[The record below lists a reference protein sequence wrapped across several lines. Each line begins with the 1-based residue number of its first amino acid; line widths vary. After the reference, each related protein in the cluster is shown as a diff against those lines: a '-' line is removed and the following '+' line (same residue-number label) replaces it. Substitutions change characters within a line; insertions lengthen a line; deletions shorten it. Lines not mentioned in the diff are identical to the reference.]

1 MASIKISALG
11 ELELDRLSDPDV
23 FIVNDQDQT
32 TQKITFE
39 TLKLGL
45 DRDSH
50 AFKGRVEFHDEV
62 AFLGPVSGRDVYT
75 KGETLNEIELALEP
89 VIKDVEALEEQQGKI
104 IDNIGTDASTYI
116 TGELQG
122 SMLGAGP
129 KTIKQALSSL
139 GLAHDAHTVLIN
151 QVQGKVDDN
160 TDAIAV
166 EAGRNDTQD
175 GRLDVIEAALGMPD
189 DNAIG
194 DNTTLIEANKDLID
208 KLYQLQGVAEG
219 TLVFNFAASADGGLG
234 GDYSALEALTGLN
247 TGLVANKVN
256 IEALQTEALAAGVKV
271 QENRNRINALQQGLA
286 DATNGFSGTADE
298 LAADIFAFL
307 NGLSPLA

>member
-11 ELELDRLSDPDV
+11 ELELDRLSDADV
-23 FIVNDQDQT
+23 FIVNDQDAT

-50 AFKGRVEFHDEV
+50 AFRGRVEFHDEV

-75 KGETLNEIELALEP
+75 KTETLEEIDSALQP
-89 VIKDVEALEEQQGKI
+89 VKDDVAALEEQQGKI

-160 TDAIAV
+160 AAAIAA
-166 EAGRNDTQD
+166 EAAINVTQD
-175 GRLDVIEAALGMPD
+175 GRLDVLEAAVGLPGNGID
-189 DNAIG
+189 DN
-194 DNTTLIEANKDLID
+194 TSLIEDNKDLID
-208 KLYQLQGVAEG
+208 KLYQLQGVSEG
-219 TLVFNFAASADGGLG
+219 TLVFTFAGSADGGLG
-234 GDYSALEALTGLN
+234 GDYNALEALTSLN

-256 IEALQTEALAAGVKV
+256 IEALQTEALAAGTKV

-286 DATNGFSGTADE
+286 DATNGFTGTAEE
-298 LAADIFAFL
+298 LATAIFSFL